1 MKDEKLTE
9 VVYERGDP
17 ENGRFG
23 IRVETDSNTARLI
36 RKNKILIQLFG
47 IGIVAGIAYLIYL
60 AL

>member
-1 MKDEKLTE
+1 MKDKS
-9 VVYERGDP
+9 YETVFECGNP

-23 IRVETDSNTARLI
+23 IQVKVDPDGARWI
-36 RKNKILIQLFG
+36 RENKIWIQLIG